1 MQQGL
6 AQGSEQDLKQ
16 DLKQGPTIVAIATAP
31 GMGGVGIVR
40 LSGASA
46 LAIGAKLF
54 PKTLDPRVMTLGP
67 FLDTQGEVLDEGLA
81 VAFPAP
87 NSFTGE
93 DVVEF
98 HGHGGPV
105 VLRLVVEACMA
116 CGATLAA
123 PGEFTQRA
131 FLNDKLDLAQAE
143 AIADL
148 IASSSAMAARS
159 ALRSLQGAFSSQ
171 VFQLGDELRHLRL
184 FVEATLDFPDEE
196 EVDRGAEFGLTERL
210 DGIAERL
217 SSLLQNTRSAATFT
231 EGVTVALVGAPN
243 AGKSS
248 LLNALSGEDRAIVTD
263 IPGTTRDLLPVDLDL
278 DGLPVRLVD
287 TAGIRLTE
295 DIVEQQGV
303 ERAKAQAEQA
313 DVVLVL
319 VDASSRDWQ
328 QELSQSTQ
336 GDALELTERL
346 IGSVLQDSA
355 HISVEP
361 ERSVLVLTKADL
373 VLSLSATLGIDPDD
387 PSRER
392 QNQLLVTS
400 ATSQQGLQALKDRVK
415 QQVGVALGAES
426 NTFTARQR
434 HVEALQ
440 ATSASL
446 ERAQELAAVS
456 VDGGVLLAEELR
468 LAHDTLGQIV
478 GVTTPDDLLGDIFQN
493 FCIGK

>member
-1 MQQGL
+1 
-6 AQGSEQDLKQ
+6 
-16 DLKQGPTIVAIATAP
+16 
-31 GMGGVGIVR
+31 MGGVGIVR
-40 LSGASA
+40 LSGQQA
-46 LAIGAKLF
+46 LAIAAKLF
-54 PKTLDPRVMTLGP
+54 HKPLAPRVMTLGS
-67 FLDTQGEVLDEGLA
+67 FLDQQGETLDEGLA
-81 VAFPAP
+81 VSFPGP

-105 VLRLVVEACMA
+105 VLRLVVEACLA
-116 CGATLAA
+116 CGAQLAA

-131 FLNDKLDLAQAE
+131 FINNKLDLAQAE

-159 ALRSLQGAFSSQ
+159 ALRSLQGVFSTE
-171 VFQLGDELRHLRL
+171 VFALADALRNLRL

-210 DGIAERL
+210 DAL
-217 SSLLQNTRSAATFT
+217 VDALTLLLQNTRSAAKFT
-231 EGVTVALVGAPN
+231 EGITVALIGAPN

-287 TAGIRLTE
+287 TAGLRATT
-295 DIVEQQGV
+295 DVVEQQGV
-303 ERAKAQAEQA
+303 ERALAQAQQA

-319 VDASSRDWQ
+319 ADAGANAWLFESSKD
-328 QELSQSTQ
+328 EDKLTKV
-336 GDALELTERL
+336 AITERL
-346 IGSVLQDSA
+346 IGKNSPQLASFLDD
-355 HISVEP
+355 P
-361 ERSVLVLTKADL
+361 ERSVLVATKADL
-373 VLSLSATLGIDPDD
+373 VSGLTPGLA
-387 PSRER
+387 R
-392 QNQLLVTS
+392 QNTCSADEILVTS
-400 ATSQQGLQALKDRVK
+400 ASMHWGLQQLKDWIK
-415 QQVGVALGAES
+415 AQVGVGLSPDS

-434 HVEALQ
+434 HVEAL
-440 ATSASL
+440 TSTLDSL
-446 ERAQELAAVS
+446 GRAQALAAVS

-478 GVTTPDDLLGDIFQN
+478 GMTTPDDLLGDIFSN

>member
-1 MQQGL
+1 
-6 AQGSEQDLKQ
+6 
-16 DLKQGPTIVAIATAP
+16 
-31 GMGGVGIVR
+31 MGGVGIVR
-40 LSGASA
+40 LSGQQA
-46 LAIGAKLF
+46 LAIAAKLF
-54 PKTLDPRVMTLGP
+54 QKPLTPRVMTLGP
-67 FLDTQGEVLDEGLA
+67 FLDQQGETLDEGLA

-105 VLRLVVEACMA
+105 VLRLVVQACLA
-116 CGATLAA
+116 EGAQLAA

-131 FLNDKLDLAQAE
+131 FINNKLDLAQAE

-159 ALRSLQGAFSSQ
+159 ALRSLQGAFSTQ
-171 VFQLGDELRHLRL
+171 VFALADALRNLRL

-210 DGIAERL
+210 DTLFE
-217 SSLLQNTRSAATFT
+217 SLTLLLLNTRSAAKFT
-231 EGVTVALVGAPN
+231 EGITVALIGAPN

-263 IPGTTRDLLPVDLDL
+263 IPGTTRDLLPVDLDI

-287 TAGIRLTE
+287 TAGLRATT
-295 DIVEQQGV
+295 DVVEQQGV
-303 ERAKAQAEQA
+303 ERAVAQAQQA
-313 DVVLVL
+313 DVVLIL
-319 VDASSRDWQ
+319 ADASTNAWLFEARFEPDK
-328 QELSQSTQ
+328 LSKV
-336 GDALELTERL
+336 AITERL
-346 IGSVLQDSA
+346 IGENSPELSGFL
-355 HISVEP
+355 ENP
-361 ERSVLVLTKADL
+361 ERSVLVATKADL
-373 VLSLSATLGIDPDD
+373 VMGLSVGLAK
-387 PSRER
+387 
-392 QNQLLVTS
+392 QNTCSTDAILVTS
-400 ATSQQGLQALKDRVK
+400 ATTHAGLQELKDYIKV
-415 QQVGVALGAES
+415 QVGVGLSPDS

-434 HVEALQ
+434 HVEAL
-440 ATSASL
+440 TSTLDSL
-446 ERAQELAAVS
+446 SRAQELVAVS

-478 GVTTPDDLLGDIFQN
+478 GITTPDDLLGDIFSN

>member
-1 MQQGL
+1 
-6 AQGSEQDLKQ
+6 
-16 DLKQGPTIVAIATAP
+16 
-31 GMGGVGIVR
+31 
-40 LSGASA
+40 
-46 LAIGAKLF
+46 
-54 PKTLDPRVMTLGP
+54 MTLGP
-67 FLDTQGEVLDEGLA
+67 FLDPQGEVLDEGLA

-196 EVDRGAEFGLTERL
+196 EVDRGSEFGLTERL

-295 DIVEQQGV
+295 DVVEQQGV

-319 VDASSRDWQ
+319 VDASSR
-328 QELSQSTQ
+328 
-336 GDALELTERL
+336 GDPLELTERL

-355 HISVEP
+355 QISVEP

-373 VLSLSATLGIDPDD
+373 VPSLSATLGIDPDG

-400 ATSQQGLQALKDRVK
+400 ATSQQGLQTLKDRVK